1 MKTALVGFQPIYIVV
16 SKHREGMRPHE
27 EGSAFAVFFDRKET
41 IMDRFSTRRLVMAA
55 LCTALGVVLPTLTH
69 SIPNAGSVLL
79 PMHIPVLLCGLAC
92 GWPYGLACGLMAPT
106 LSSLI
111 TGMPGP
117 AYLPAMVCE
126 LAAYGLISGLSARF
140 IHTGRRTRD
149 IYLQL
154 VSAMLIGRMVY
165 GAVNALIFRAG
176 AYSMEIFLTAA
187 FVTALPGI
195 LIQLVVLPALIL
207 ALEKARMLEAPYAAA
222 A

>member
-1 MKTALVGFQPIYIVV
+1 
-16 SKHREGMRPHE
+16 
-27 EGSAFAVFFDRKET
+27 
-41 IMDRFSTRRLVMAA
+41 MDRFSTRRLVMAA

-195 LIQLVVLPALIL
+195 LIQLLLLPTLVL
-207 ALEKARMLEAPYAAA
+207 ALEKARMLESPYAITA
-222 A
+222 